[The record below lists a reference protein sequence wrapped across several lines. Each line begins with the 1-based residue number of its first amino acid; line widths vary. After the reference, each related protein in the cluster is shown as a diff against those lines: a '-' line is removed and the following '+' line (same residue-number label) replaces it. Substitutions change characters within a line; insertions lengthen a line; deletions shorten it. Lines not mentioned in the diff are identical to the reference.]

1 MSGRG
6 LGKKWTAGGARLA
19 VLALWLAA
27 GPAWGQAF
35 DQGRATVG
43 RDAANSTARFI
54 AHCEIPD
61 HHSFCDGYLLGAA
74 TTMTQPPLC
83 LSESYATERYRIDF
97 IAWVQAR
104 PEMLDMMTVLS
115 VIRFLQDSYRCPATP
130 ATGRG
135 I

>member
-1 MSGRG
+1 MKRARG
-6 LGKKWTAGGARLA
+6 LRLA
-19 VLALWLAA
+19 LLALTVVA
-27 GPAWGQAF
+27 GPAWGQAY
-35 DQGRATVG
+35 DQGKAVVG
-43 RDAANSTARFI
+43 RDAPNSTARFI
-54 AHCEIPD
+54 AHCEQAD

-115 VIRFLQDSYRCPATP
+115 VIRFLQDSFRCPGTP